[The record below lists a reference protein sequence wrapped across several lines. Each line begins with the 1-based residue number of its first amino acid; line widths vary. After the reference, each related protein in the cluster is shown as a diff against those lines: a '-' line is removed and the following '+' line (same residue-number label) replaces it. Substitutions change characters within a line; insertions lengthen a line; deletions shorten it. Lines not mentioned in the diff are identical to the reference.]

1 METTMN
7 TLKAFL
13 DKAHKT
19 GATECD
25 TAEKH
30 LALAKAMLRPKTR
43 EEKDELRDIIREL
56 EQIHTVCSIPSKITD
71 DDTSLGV

>member
-1 METTMN
+1 MQATIK

-13 DKAHKT
+13 DEAHKT
-19 GATECD
+19 GTTECD

-43 EEKDELRDIIREL
+43 EEKDELRDIIKEL
-56 EQIHTVCSIPSKITD
+56 EQIHTVCFLPNTITD